1 VEGLSLLGA
10 ILAVGMAAASPVP
23 GERPYPFF
31 PSTLR
36 APEHAADGITAQR
49 GFMMAAR
56 DGIRL
61 STDLYLPPGAWKWPA
76 IVMRTPY
83 GKEGSEP
90 LLRLLARYGYAVVAQ
105 DCRGTGASEPGQWDM
120 YMYEKE
126 DGHDLVDWVRAQ
138 PWSDGKV
145 GGTGGSYVG
154 ETQWFM
160 ASHPG
165 MTAIL
170 PEVAGIG
177 DARSPGVRLHMLV
190 SAYART
196 IGKSGGQAKA
206 SVPIDVVERQMEA
219 ETLRTGY
226 YNDRLH
232 QAYPERVLTRFPE
245 LRALSAD
252 ARAERLLRIWA
263 GLPPGER
270 TALVRFLL
278 DAPEVNYANLSD
290 VPGVFG
296 PDGGGPAFKYVAPS
310 LPDVYRALHAPPLML
325 NGWYDWGLDLTLE
338 TWVLLQRHAAARVR
352 DNAHLVITPGAHN
365 DLGYREGSDR
375 VPALRH
381 RYRGLDN
388 VELIVRWY
396 DYWLKDRKGALD
408 GLSRVSYYLMG
419 ANEWRGADAWPPPAS
434 RPMRFFLDSAGS
446 ANGAGGSGVLRRE
459 IAGSGPP
466 DRFVYDPDQPPP
478 TRGGSIVSTLIA
490 SGSTDQ
496 RDVQERA
503 DVLVYTSPLLGAD
516 LEVTGPVSAMVYA
529 SSTAAD
535 TDFTAKLTDVFP
547 DGRALVLQSGI
558 VRARFRDPRAA
569 PSLLRPGRV
578 YAFAIDLWATANL
591 FRRGHRIRLELASAD
606 FPRYERNAN
615 RGGRPG
621 KPVKATQ
628 AVFHDRKRPSH
639 LLLHVIEPR

>member
-1 VEGLSLLGA
+1 VEGLKA
-10 ILAVGMAAASPVP
+10 LAAFLAFALAAASPP
-23 GERPYPFF
+23 EERPYPFF
-31 PSTLR
+31 RSALR
-36 APEHAADGITAQR
+36 DADHAAEEIRVER
-49 GFMMAAR
+49 GLMLAAR
-56 DGIRL
+56 DRIRL
-61 STDLYLPPGAWKWPA
+61 STDLYLPPGDGPWPT

-83 GKEGSEP
+83 GKEASGP
-90 LLRLLARYGYAVVAQ
+90 LLRALARYGYAVVAQ

-138 PWSDGKV
+138 RWSDGKI

-196 IGKSGGQAKA
+196 IGKSGGRAKA
-206 SVPIDVVERQMEA
+206 DVPIDVMERQMEA

-226 YNDRLH
+226 YNDRLDPP
-232 QAYPERVLTRFPE
+232 YPERVLERFPE
-245 LRALSAD
+245 LRPLSPD
-252 ARAERLLRIWA
+252 ARAERMLRMWA
-263 GLPPGER
+263 GLPPAER

-290 VPGVFG
+290 VPGIFG

-310 LPDVYRALHAPPLML
+310 LADVYGSLQAPPLML
-325 NGWYDWGLDLTLE
+325 NGWYDWGLDLTFE
-338 TWVLLQRHAAARVR
+338 TWALLQRHAPPHVR
-352 DNAHLVITPGAHN
+352 DNAFLVVTPGAHN
-365 DLGYREGSDR
+365 DLGYREGADR

-396 DYWLKDRKGALD
+396 DRWLKGRTDALA
-408 GLSRVSYYLMG
+408 GMSRVTYYLMG
-419 ANEWRGADAWPPPAS
+419 ANEWRGADAWPPAGA
-434 RPMRFFLDSAGS
+434 RPTRFFLDSAGS
-446 ANGAGGSGVLRRE
+446 ANGAAGSGVLRRE
-459 IAGSGPP
+459 QMPSGPP
-466 DRFVYDPDQPPP
+466 DRFVYDPDNPPP
-478 TRGGSIVSTLIA
+478 TRGGSIVSTLMA
-490 SGSTDQ
+490 SGSADQ
-496 RDVQERA
+496 SDVQSRR
-503 DVLVYTSPLLGAD
+503 DVLVYTSPVLDRD
-516 LEVTGPVSAMVYA
+516 LEVTGPVTAVVHA
-529 SSTAAD
+529 SSSAAD

-558 VRARFRDPRAA
+558 VRARFREPGSA
-569 PSLLRPGRV
+569 PSLLKPGRV
-578 YAFAIDLWATANL
+578 YPFEIDLWSTANL
-591 FRRGHRIRLELASAD
+591 FRKGHRIRLQLASAD

-621 KPVKATQ
+621 KPIPATQ
-628 AVFHDRKRPSH
+628 TVFHDRKRPSH
-639 LLLHVIEPR
+639 LLLHVMEPR